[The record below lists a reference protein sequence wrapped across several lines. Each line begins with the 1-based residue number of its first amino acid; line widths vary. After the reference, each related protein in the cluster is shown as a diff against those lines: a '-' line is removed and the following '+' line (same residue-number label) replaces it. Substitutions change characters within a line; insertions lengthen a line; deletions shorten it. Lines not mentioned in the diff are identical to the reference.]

1 MFSVDYTALT
11 RQDSGEKETFSV
23 ETLFGFGE
31 RQRKS
36 FFGTKNK
43 LSINLSL
50 EDYLPLTRRKQ
61 RWSE

>member
-36 FFGTKNK
+36 
-43 LSINLSL
+43 IIV
-50 EDYLPLTRRKQ
+50 
-61 RWSE
+61 